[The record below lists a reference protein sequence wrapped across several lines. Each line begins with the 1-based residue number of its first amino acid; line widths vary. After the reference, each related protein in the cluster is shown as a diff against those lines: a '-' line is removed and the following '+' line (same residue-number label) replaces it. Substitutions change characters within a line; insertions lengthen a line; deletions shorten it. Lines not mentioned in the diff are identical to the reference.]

1 MALPHSIHGVGL
13 LLVLVLALGACT
25 PSYVRHTAR
34 VQALAEAEQYP
45 EALRELD
52 AEAGRE
58 SLDRL
63 LVVAD
68 RGALLHRAGEWE
80 QSTRALQEAAELADE
95 RETVRL
101 SEELFGRAPWR
112 MGTLERQALHTLN
125 ALNFLLLGRPEE
137 AAVEARLTDALHL
150 RQHLEARHRTELEQ
164 SLALVAFDEDFRAYL
179 ERLAFG
185 LYVSALAHELAGNEE
200 SAFIDYLDAW
210 RVTRLAPPGAPSQLT
225 HLPPKLVAEARRLA
239 RPELPE
245 LKRLLADSTVPA
257 TPEAGELVVFV
268 EAGRIPER
276 CLLSRGGTQVWS
288 VCARSWSHE
297 KARVEV
303 AGQSQTAETVTSL
316 ENLLLRRGALGALAD
331 TERAPSVAVNLGTV
345 VSWLLVPPVGAAL
358 VIRRVAEVNNRMAQG
373 WLSLPAE
380 FQVVRLSVPKGRQ
393 VVRIR
398 TGAREQVREVD
409 ISSGRPAV
417 LVVQLE

>member
-1 MALPHSIHGVGL
+1 MAAPRSIRCVGL
-13 LLVLVLALGACT
+13 LLVLALGACT

-34 VQALAEAEQYP
+34 VRALAEAEQYP

-68 RGALLHRAGEWE
+68 QGALLHRAGEWE
-80 QSTRALQEAAELADE
+80 QSSRALREAAALADE

-101 SEELFGRAPWR
+101 SQELFGSAPWR

-125 ALNFLLLGRPEE
+125 ALNFLQLGRPEE

-150 RQHLEARHRTELEQ
+150 RQHLEAQHRTELERN
-164 SLALVAFDEDFRAYL
+164 LALVPFDEDFRAYL

-185 LYVSALAHELAGNEE
+185 LYVSALAHELAGNEA
-200 SAFIDYLDAW
+200 SAFIDYLEAW
-210 RVTRLAPPGAPSQLT
+210 RVTRLAPPGAPSHLT
-225 HLPPKLVAEARRLA
+225 HLLPKLVAEARRLE

-245 LKRLLADSTVPA
+245 LERLHAGPLAPA
-257 TPEAGELVVFV
+257 TQDEGELVVFV

-276 CLLSRGGTQVWS
+276 CVLTRGGTQVWS
-288 VCARSWSHE
+288 VCARSWSHA
-297 KARVEV
+297 KARVAV
-303 AGQSQTAETVTSL
+303 AGQEQVAETVTSL

-331 TERAPSVAVNLGTV
+331 TERAPSVAVNLGTL
-345 VSWLLVPPVGAAL
+345 VSYLLIPPVGAAL
-358 VIRRVAEVNNRMAQG
+358 VIRRVGEVNNRMEQG

-380 FQVVRLSVPKGRQ
+380 FQVARLSLPKGRQ
-393 VVRIR
+393 AVRIR
-398 TGAREQVREVD
+398 AGAREQVREVD
-409 ISSGRPAV
+409 IAPGRPAV
-417 LVVQLE
+417 VVVQLD